1 MENNRK
7 DEDIIDIRKIVI
19 KIWHRRKVFKKVLPI
34 VFLVSCVFI
43 LFVPRYYTCSVMLAP
58 ELENSMS
65 GSSLSSLA
73 SSFGVNLNSGMT
85 TDAISPLLY
94 PDLMASTDFIVNL
107 FPVKVTTDEGD
118 LSVDYYTYMLRHQK
132 ESIWGIP
139 FRWVMGMV
147 KNVVEMFVGKD
158 ERPVSDGEV
167 NAFRLSEEQ
176 RSVVDMISEKI
187 QCSID
192 KKTDVIT
199 ITVQD
204 QDPLICASLA
214 DTVSARLQK
223 FITDYRTNKARIDME
238 YYEKLTKEAKADYE
252 EALELYGHYSD
263 ANLNVIRKTAEL
275 RQTDLENA
283 MQLKY
288 NTYSALN
295 TQYQAAKAKV
305 QERTPAFTT
314 LQGAT
319 VPLKAAGPKRMLFV
333 MGMLF
338 LACIGVSVYILK
350 DDFLRQLKK

>member
-7 DEDIIDIRKIVI
+7 YEDIIDLRKIVK
-19 KIWHRRKVFKKVLPI
+19 KIWHRRKLFKKVLLI
-34 VFLVSCVFI
+34 VFFVSCVFI
-43 LFVPRYYTCSVMLAP
+43 LFVPRYYSCSVMLAP
-58 ELENSMS
+58 EVENPMS
-65 GSSLSSLA
+65 GGTLSSLA

-94 PDLMASTDFIVNL
+94 PDLMASTDFVVSL
-107 FPVKVTTDEGD
+107 FPVQVKTDDGE
-118 LSVDYYTYMLRHQK
+118 LSVDYYTYILKHQK
-132 ESIWGIP
+132 ESIWGVP
-139 FRWVMGMV
+139 FKWIMSGV
-147 KNVVEMFVGKD
+147 KAVIDLFVEEDELTVADGK
-158 ERPVSDGEV
+158 V

-176 RSVVDMISEKI
+176 RNVVDLISGKI
-187 QCSID
+187 QCSVD

-199 ITVQD
+199 ITVED
-204 QDPLICASLA
+204 QDPLICASMA
-214 DTVSARLQK
+214 DTISARLQR

-252 EALELYGHYSD
+252 EALERYGHYAD
-263 ANLNVIRKTAEL
+263 ANLNVIRKTTEL
-275 RQTDLENA
+275 KQTDLENE

-314 LQGAT
+314 LQCAT

-333 MGMLF
+333 LEMLF
-338 LACIGVSVYILK
+338 LACIVVSVYVLK
-350 DDFLRQLKK
+350 DDFLRQLRK